1 MTQTA
6 AEQHAN
12 PKSDL
17 EISQE
22 ASMKPIL
29 GIAEERLG
37 IPAESL
43 EPYGHYKAKVSLE
56 YTNSLADKPDGKM
69 ILVTAITP
77 TPAGEG

>member
-43 EPYGHYKAKVSLE
+43 EP
-56 YTNSLADKPDGKM
+56 
-69 ILVTAITP
+69 
-77 TPAGEG
+77 